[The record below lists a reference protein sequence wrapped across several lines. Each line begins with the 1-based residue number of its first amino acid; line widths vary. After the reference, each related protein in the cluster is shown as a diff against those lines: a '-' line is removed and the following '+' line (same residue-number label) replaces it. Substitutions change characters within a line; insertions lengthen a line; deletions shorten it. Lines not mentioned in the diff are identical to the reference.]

1 MWNGRVALQKRILLS
16 SDTVCRVVS
25 SLLQTSSSGLEKLG
39 VVHLSVK
46 LCVELFLLYPK
57 RLLVVCKNW
66 ENFAFQLKLCV
77 ELCLLYSKRLLVV
90 WKNWENFALQRSY
103 CVEFQ
108 AGGTVPL
115 YKFRQ

>member
-1 MWNGRVALQKRILLS
+1 MVGSLIMTISAIVFVTLSCVFRSTFCFTRRILFS

-46 LCVELFLLYPK
+46 L
-57 RLLVVCKNW
+57 W
-66 ENFAFQLKLCV
+66 V

-90 WKNWENFALQRSY
+90 WKNWENFAFQLKLY
-103 CVEFQ
+103 VELFL
-108 AGGTVPL
+108 L
-115 YKFRQ
+115 YPKRLLVVWKNWENLTSS